1 MPELPSVSVIIPA
14 LNEAPSLRVLLP
26 ILEQLGVGQI
36 LVCDNGSADD
46 TQAVVEASQAKW
58 ILEPKRGYG
67 AACYAGMERLAP
79 AANIVVFLDAD
90 MSDDPSLLPTLV
102 APIVDGTQDFVLG
115 ARARELCEPGAMTP
129 PQRFAN
135 RLFPW
140 LMYVGWG
147 YRYTDMGPFRAIR
160 RDALDAIGMKDRA
173 YGWTIEM
180 QIRAVELNLRIQE
193 IPVPY
198 RKRPKGPSK
207 ISGTIRGVIL
217 AAYWITRT
225 CGLLWITKRRRRR

>member
-1 MPELPSVSVIIPA
+1 MPELSSVSVIIPA

-26 ILEQLGVGQI
+26 ILEELGVGQI

-46 TQAVVEASQAKW
+46 TQAVVEASQAEW

-79 AANIVVFLDAD
+79 AATIAVFLDAD
-90 MSDDPSLLPTLV
+90 LSDDPALLPTLV

-129 PQRFAN
+129 PQRLAN

-147 YRYTDMGPFRAIR
+147 YQYTDMGPFRAIR

-207 ISGTIRGVIL
+207 ISGTVRGVIL
-217 AAYWITRT
+217 AAYWITKT